1 MKKNKE
7 KMKEI
12 KTEFDAALNYGFDKV
27 TGLVGLLIESG
38 GGNNRNPDHT
48 ILFRDILSK
57 LKKNNS
63 HNVSIY
69 IAASKTKANNYPD
82 NNYRMIKFENQT
94 EFNFRNID
102 LAKFMSNA
110 NDEIREKGK
119 VDPNSLNGSIH
130 KKILI
135 TSDLNENDWNELFGN
150 ISTNQIVVQ
159 ELINNQNEED
169 LEYTYQKIKKRLG
182 QSKFRKELLK
192 AYNNTC
198 AVTECEVLDILEA
211 AHIQPYNGAHTSIVT
226 NGILLRSDIHDLFD
240 LYKDE
245 KRLITISADFKIE
258 VHSSLIESEY
268 WKYNGKE
275 IQLPKNESDYPEF

>member
-1 MKKNKE
+1 
-7 KMKEI
+7 MKEI
-12 KTEFDAALNYGFDKV
+12 KTEFDATLNYGFDKV
-27 TGLVGLLIESG
+27 TGLVGLLIDSG

-48 ILFRDILSK
+48 KLFRDILGK

-69 IAASKTKANNYPD
+69 VAARKTAANNYPD
-82 NNYRMIKFENQT
+82 NDYRKIKFENQS

-119 VDPNSLNGSIH
+119 VDPNSPNGSIH
-130 KKILI
+130 KKLLI

-159 ELINNQNEED
+159 ELINDQNEDD
-169 LEYTYQKIKKRLG
+169 LEYTYQKVKRRLR
-182 QSKFRKELLK
+182 QSKFRNELIE
-192 AYNNTC
+192 AYDNTC
-198 AVTECEVLDILEA
+198 AVTGCKVLEILEA
-211 AHIQPYNGAHTSIVT
+211 AHIEPYNGAHTSVVY

-245 KRLITISADFKIE
+245 KRLIGISSDFKIE
-258 VHSSLIESEY
+258 VHSSLKDSEY
-268 WKYNGKE
+268 WKYDGKG
-275 IQLPKNESDYPEF
+275 ISLPKDKSDYPKF

>member
-1 MKKNKE
+1 
-7 KMKEI
+7 MKEI
-12 KTEFDAALNYGFDKV
+12 KTEFDAKLNYGFDKV
-27 TGLVGLLIESG
+27 IGLVGLLIESG

-48 ILFRDILSK
+48 ILFRDILNK
-57 LKKNNS
+57 LKENNS

-69 IAASKTKANNYPD
+69 VAARKTASNNYPD

-102 LAKFMSNA
+102 LTKFMSNA

-130 KKILI
+130 KKLLI

-150 ISTNQIVVQ
+150 TSTNHIGVQ
-159 ELINNQNEED
+159 ESINNQTEED
-169 LEYTYQKIKKRLG
+169 LEYTFQKVKKRLG

-192 AYNNTC
+192 AYDNTC
-198 AVTECEVLDILEA
+198 AATGCEVLEILEA
-211 AHIQPYNGAHTSIVT
+211 AHIQPYSGAHTSVVN

-245 KRLITISADFKIE
+245 KRLIGISSSFKIE
-258 VHSSLIESEY
+258 VHSSLKNSEY
-268 WKYNGKE
+268 WKYDGKE
-275 IQLPKNESDYPEF
+275 INLPKDKSDYPKF